1 MRVRDLGWLAFAGL
15 WSVFGLVAALGLL
28 VAINVSAWLRV
39 VEAPL
44 YALGAYWFAAGAWLR
59 TERGRQ
65 GLGTP
70 PPAPPTITTA
80 RARGYIAVA
89 GACVLACAI
98 ALGGQW
104 LATR

>member
-15 WSVFGLVAALGLL
+15 WSVFGVLAALGML
-28 VAINVSAWLRV
+28 VAVAGLDWLRAL
-39 VEAPL
+39 EAPL

-80 RARGYIAVA
+80 RARGYIALAAV
-89 GACVLACAI
+89 CVLACAI